1 MKLIKKFF
9 GNLKHFFFIPI
20 TLGILGGFSALLF
33 RRLISYS
40 HSILIT
46 FFKVPYAYPFL
57 LPIVF
62 LFTYQISRKLL
73 VSPENVTVD
82 EIAKKI
88 ALERGGFDPQKG
100 LLVLLLT
107 SFNIGFGAP
116 VGREGPIAKL
126 GGVLSEL
133 FNKIFRS
140 DGLHFPIYLTCGVS
154 AALSATF
161 NAPAAAVLFGTE
173 VVLGKINSYILIP
186 LLISSSTATLV
197 ARYFLGNFRAF
208 VVPHLTYSTSEIPF
222 FPFVSLLA
230 AVSVL
235 AISYSLKF
243 FEFLRLSLKDY
254 WHLASLVLG
263 LLVGFLLYLTPQAA
277 GVGYR
282 EITDLFF
289 GNFSPEK
296 AGEIAFIKGLAVVLT
311 FGSGVFGGFMAPAI
325 FMGAFGGY
333 SLGALF
339 SSHPQVFA
347 LAGTAAFLSA
357 ISGAPLRSSLIIVEL
372 THSYQL
378 IVPILFTSALTN
390 YFMGIFF
397 QSRFFKRALFH
408 KGIDVEKV
416 LIENFTIKDF
426 IVPVEPVGEEEEVE
440 KVKQRLLE
448 GKERYLPVVNPL
460 NKLVG
465 IISLRDISVASFYDF
480 SLKVKDVMVKEPFF
494 ISEDSDLSELLK
506 AVSLIEKG
514 KLPVVDR
521 NRFYLGMFDCDR
533 FIRELSLR
541 N

>member
-1 MKLIKKFF
+1 MKLIKKFL

-20 TLGILGGFSALLF
+20 TLGVLGGFSALIF
-33 RRLISYS
+33 RKLIAYF
-40 HSILIT
+40 HSFLT
-46 FFKVPYAYPFL
+46 VFLKVPHAYPFL
-57 LPIVF
+57 LPLVF
-62 LFTYQISRKLL
+62 LFTYKVSRKLL

-133 FNKIFRS
+133 FNKLFQV

-197 ARYFLGNFRAF
+197 ARYFLGDFRAF

-222 FPFVSLLA
+222 FPFISLLA
-230 AVSVL
+230 AVSVF
-235 AISYSLKF
+235 AISYSLKL
-243 FEFLRLSLKDY
+243 FEFLRLSLKEY
-254 WHLASLVLG
+254 WHLVSLVLG

-282 EITDLFF
+282 EITCLFF

-339 SSHPQVFA
+339 SPHPQVFA

-390 YFMGIFF
+390 YFMGVFS
-397 QSRFFKRALFH
+397 QSRFFKRTLFH
-408 KGIDVEKV
+408 KGIDIEKV
-416 LIENFTIKDF
+416 LLSKFDLKEF
-426 IVPVEPVGEEEEVE
+426 IVPVEPVSENDDVE
-440 KVKQRLLE
+440 KVKLRLLE
-448 GKERYLPVVNPL
+448 GKERYLPVVNSL
-460 NKLVG
+460 NRLVG
-465 IISLRDISVASFYDF
+465 VISLRDITVASFYDF
-480 SLKVKDVMVKEPFF
+480 PLKVKDVMVKEPFF
-494 ISEDSDLSELLK
+494 IDADSDLSDLLK

-521 NRFYLGMFDCDR
+521 ERVYLGMFDCER
-533 FIRELSLR
+533 FLRELPLR
-541 N
+541 S